1 MQESKFTQKLM
12 KALRAHPQLHSA
24 VIFKHNDRSTRGI
37 PDFSISIGVR
47 TLWFEVK
54 VNPNQLTK
62 IQNYFIAK
70 LNLGASVIYSSPSGQ
85 WAALISPPM
94 PIGTDITYATFR
106 GLVKEIVHRCI
117 NA

>member
-1 MQESKFTQKLM
+1 MQESKFTQKLL
-12 KALRAHPQLHSA
+12 KALRSHPRLHSA

-54 VNPNQLTK
+54 VGKNNPTK
-62 IQNYFIAK
+62 IQAYFLKK
-70 LNLGASVIYSSPSGQ
+70 LSTGAVLLRNSGAIT
-85 WAALISPPM
+85 WF
-94 PIGTDITYATFR
+94 TDNEYFEFAE
-106 GLVKEIVHRCI
+106 LVEIIVRRCI

>member
-1 MQESKFTQKLM
+1 LQESKFTQKLL
-12 KALRAHPQLHSA
+12 KALRSHPQLHSA

-54 VNPNQLTK
+54 VNPNKLTK

-85 WAALISPPM
+85 WAAIVTPSRS
-94 PIGTDITYATFR
+94 IGTDVAHVTFR
-106 GLVKEIVHRCI
+106 ELIEVIVERCI